1 MIFKAKL
8 RQIMVVRQ
16 ATPSHCPTAELHGTA
31 GTYNLIAT
39 VRGAVSGGKCFWLI
53 LEMLTAA

>member
-1 MIFKAKL
+1 
-8 RQIMVVRQ
+8 MVVRQ

-31 GTYNLIAT
+31 GTYNLIAM